1 MSIFQTIL
9 TILLASVP
17 IVLWGYVF
25 SYYDGIVFKIHKF
38 LFGGIAGAVSIV
50 PIIYA
55 TEIYEYLSLPGFLK
69 VLSQS
74 QVSTTDF
81 FSAFIA
87 SYWIPVV
94 LFLVFLVVFS
104 FSQIFQ
110 LKRTFFRI
118 IGMIFGTSL
127 LLAGIAVAFPTF
139 GTGQLDI
146 QGNIFVTLSS
156 IIIVY
161 IFIAFLEESMKHIA
175 LYGSIDSILE
185 RRDILLFAVYSALGF
200 VFLENTI
207 YLTNIG
213 EHAGFGS
220 TFFSTLF
227 TRSVVSLLLHIF
239 ASLILA
245 LGFIKYTERIGM
257 PAVFAF
263 VQGLFG
269 AVFVHM
275 LFNVSL
281 TYGKSGIILLYIFI
295 GYFFFTKVFLDERRV
310 PSMS

>member
-1 MSIFQTIL
+1 M
-9 TILLASVP
+9 
-17 IVLWGYVF
+17 
-25 SYYDGIVFKIHKF
+25 
-38 LFGGIAGAVSIV
+38 
-50 PIIYA
+50 
-55 TEIYEYLSLPGFLK
+55 
-69 VLSQS
+69 
-74 QVSTTDF
+74 
-81 FSAFIA
+81 
-87 SYWIPVV
+87 
-94 LFLVFLVVFS
+94 
-104 FSQIFQ
+104 
-110 LKRTFFRI
+110 
-118 IGMIFGTSL
+118 
-127 LLAGIAVAFPTF
+127 AVAFPTF

-213 EHAGFGS
+213 EHAGFGG

-227 TRSVVSLLLHIF
+227 SRSIVSLLLHIF

-310 PSMS
+310 SSIS